1 MTKNKLL
8 DLNNH
13 LFEALERIND
23 DSLEGEKLQEEMAR
37 AKTITQIGNTII
49 SNASLALEAKKYKDE
64 FGREATLPL
73 MIENGK

>member
-8 DLNNH
+8 GLNNH

-23 DSLEGEKLQEEMAR
+23 DELQGEKLQEEMAR

-64 FGREATLPL
+64 FGRGATLPL

>member
-1 MTKNKLL
+1 M
-8 DLNNH
+8 
-13 LFEALERIND
+13 ERIND
-23 DSLEGEKLQEEMAR
+23 DELQGEKLQEEMAR

-64 FGREATLPL
+64 FGRGATLPL

>member
-23 DSLEGEKLQEEMAR
+23 DELQGEKLQEEMAR

-49 SNASLALEAKKYKDE
+49 SNASLALEAKKYKDD
-64 FGREATLPL
+64 FGRGTTLPL

>member
-1 MTKNKLL
+1 MTKNKLI

-23 DSLEGEKLQEEMAR
+23 DKLKGDKLQEEMNR
-37 AKTITQIGNTII
+37 AKTITMIGNTII
-49 SNASLALEAKKYKDE
+49 NNANLALEAEKYKNE
-64 FGREATLPL
+64 FGRGATLPL

>member
-1 MTKNKLL
+1 
-8 DLNNH
+8 
-13 LFEALERIND
+13 
-23 DSLEGEKLQEEMAR
+23 MAR

-64 FGREATLPL
+64 FGRGTTLPL

>member
-13 LFEALERIND
+13 LFEVLERIND
-23 DSLEGEKLQEEMAR
+23 DELQGEKLQEEMAR

-64 FGREATLPL
+64 FRRGTTLPL

>member
-13 LFEALERIND
+13 LFEVLERIND
-23 DSLEGEKLQEEMAR
+23 DELQGEKLQEEIAR

-64 FGREATLPL
+64 FGRGATLPL

>member
-23 DSLEGEKLQEEMAR
+23 DELQGEKLQEEMTR

-64 FGREATLPL
+64 FGRGATLPL

>member
-1 MTKNKLL
+1 MPKNKLL

-23 DSLEGEKLQEEMAR
+23 DELQGEKLQEEMAR

-64 FGREATLPL
+64 FGRGATLPL

>member
-23 DSLEGEKLQEEMAR
+23 DSLHGEKLQEEMAR

-49 SNASLALEAKKYKDE
+49 NNASLALEAKKYKDE
-64 FGREATLPL
+64 FGRGATLPL

>member
-1 MTKNKLL
+1 MARNKLI

-23 DSLEGEKLQEEMAR
+23 ENLKGESLQEEIAR

-64 FGREATLPL
+64 FGRGTTLPL

>member
-23 DSLEGEKLQEEMAR
+23 DELQGEKLQEEMAR

-49 SNASLALEAKKYKDE
+49 NNASLALEAKKYKDE
-64 FGREATLPL
+64 FVRGTTLPL
-73 MIENGK
+73 MIENGE

>member
-23 DSLEGEKLQEEMAR
+23 DELQGEKLQEEMAR

-49 SNASLALEAKKYKDE
+49 NNASLALEAKKYKDE
-64 FGREATLPL
+64 FGKGATLPL

>member
-1 MTKNKLL
+1 MTRNKLI

-23 DSLEGEKLQEEMAR
+23 DKLEGDKLQEEMNR
-37 AKTITQIGNTII
+37 AKTITMIGNTII
-49 SNASLALEAKKYKDE
+49 NNANLALEAERYKNE
-64 FGREATLPL
+64 FGRGATLPL

>member
-23 DSLEGEKLQEEMAR
+23 DELQGEKLQEEMSR

-64 FGREATLPL
+64 FGRGATLPL

>member
-23 DSLEGEKLQEEMAR
+23 DELQGEKLQEEMAR

-64 FGREATLPL
+64 FGRGATLPL
-73 MIENGK
+73 MIKNGK

>member
-1 MTKNKLL
+1 MARNKLI

-23 DSLEGEKLQEEMAR
+23 ENLKGESLQEEMAR

-49 SNASLALEAKKYKDE
+49 NNASLALEAKKYKDE
-64 FGREATLPL
+64 FGRGTTLPL

>member
-1 MTKNKLL
+1 MARNKLI

-23 DSLEGEKLQEEMAR
+23 ENLKGESLQEEMAR

-49 SNASLALEAKKYKDE
+49 NNASLALEAKKYKDE
-64 FGREATLPL
+64 FGRGATLPL

>member
-23 DSLEGEKLQEEMAR
+23 DELQGEKLQEEMAR

-49 SNASLALEAKKYKDE
+49 NNASLALEAKKYKDE
-64 FGREATLPL
+64 FGRGATLPL
-73 MIENGK
+73 MIENAK

>member
-23 DSLEGEKLQEEMAR
+23 DKLQGEKLQEEMAR

-49 SNASLALEAKKYKDE
+49 NNASLALEAKKYKDE
-64 FGREATLPL
+64 FGRGATLPL
-73 MIENGK
+73 MIENAK

>member
-13 LFEALERIND
+13 LFEALERINA

-64 FGREATLPL
+64 FGRGATLPL

>member
-1 MTKNKLL
+1 MIKNKLL

-23 DSLEGEKLQEEMAR
+23 DELQGEKLQEEMAR

-64 FGREATLPL
+64 FGRGATLPL

>member
-1 MTKNKLL
+1 MARNKLI

-23 DSLEGEKLQEEMAR
+23 DELQGEKLQEEMAR

-49 SNASLALEAKKYKDE
+49 NNASLALEAKKYKDE
-64 FGREATLPL
+64 FGRGATLPL

>member
-23 DSLEGEKLQEEMAR
+23 DELQGEKLQEEMAR
-37 AKTITQIGNTII
+37 AKTITQIDNTII
-49 SNASLALEAKKYKDE
+49 NNASLALEAKKYKDE
-64 FGREATLPL
+64 FGRGATLPL

>member
-23 DSLEGEKLQEEMAR
+23 DELQGEKLQEEMAR

-64 FGREATLPL
+64 FGRGATLPL
-73 MIENGK
+73 MIGNGK

>member
-23 DSLEGEKLQEEMAR
+23 DELQGEKLQEEMAR

-64 FGREATLPL
+64 FGRGATLPL

>member
-1 MTKNKLL
+1 MTKNKLV

-23 DSLEGEKLQEEMAR
+23 DELQGEKLQEEMAR

-49 SNASLALEAKKYKDE
+49 NNASLALEAKKYKDE
-64 FGREATLPL
+64 FGRGATLPL